1 MLLLDDELFSC
12 TPFLCICSFVL
23 FVWRSA
29 LAGTRVGSP
38 GVSLGKL
45 HTDSKGT
52 LESCRER
59 GTARLG

>member
-29 LAGTRVGSP
+29 LAGTRWVAL
-38 GVSLGKL
+38 VSAWA
-45 HTDSKGT
+45 
-52 LESCRER
+52 SCIQIRK
-59 GTARLG
+59 AL